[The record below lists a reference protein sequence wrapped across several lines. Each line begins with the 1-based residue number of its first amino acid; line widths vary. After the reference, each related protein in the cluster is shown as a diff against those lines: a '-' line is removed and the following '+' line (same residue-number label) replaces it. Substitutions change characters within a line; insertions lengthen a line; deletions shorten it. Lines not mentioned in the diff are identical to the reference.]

1 MDIKDL
7 NLDDD
12 LSITKA
18 IMHLEDE
25 DQGIFKHEIV
35 GNWSIDEL
43 VEAKTFLN
51 QLIDGKIKEKLSE
64 EEEKEL
70 NLINMKEE
78 DYKTEFLK
86 TLPKYQQELYRL
98 VNPEVD
104 LINISDLSDE
114 EADELLD
121 YLDQLVEED
130 EAEGKPAIK
139 HDLEKFV
146 KELEAQEA
154 VVENNNKV
162 INLEDYR

>member
-139 HDLEKFV
+139 HDLEKFF